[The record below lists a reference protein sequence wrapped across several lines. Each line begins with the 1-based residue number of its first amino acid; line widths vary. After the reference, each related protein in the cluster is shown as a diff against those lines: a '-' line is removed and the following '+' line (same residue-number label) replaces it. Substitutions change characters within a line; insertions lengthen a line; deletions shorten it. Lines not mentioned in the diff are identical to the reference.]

1 MESVQNMSDCMI
13 PSVNYDEKIVRI
25 FNEFRSESYEDQIKL
40 YRNRRKDEVLKVVDK
55 IIDGKKRK
63 LKSRTSN
70 KR

>member
-1 MESVQNMSDCMI
+1 MSDCVI
-13 PSVNYDEKIVRI
+13 PSVNYDEKIVGI
-25 FNEFRSESYEDQIKL
+25 FNEFRSESYKDQIKL
-40 YRNRRKDEVLKVVDK
+40 YRNLRRDEVLKVADK

>member
-1 MESVQNMSDCMI
+1 MESVQNMSDCVI

-25 FNEFRSESYEDQIKL
+25 FNEFRSESYKDQIKL
-40 YRNRRKDEVLKVVDK
+40 YRNLRKDEVFKVADQ

-63 LKSRTSN
+63 LKSRTSS

>member
-1 MESVQNMSDCMI
+1 MSDCVI

-25 FNEFRSESYEDQIKL
+25 FNEFRSESYKDQIKL
-40 YRNRRKDEVLKVVDK
+40 YRNLRKDEVFKVADK

-63 LKSRTSN
+63 LKRRTSN

>member
-1 MESVQNMSDCMI
+1 MESVQNMSDCVI

-25 FNEFRSESYEDQIKL
+25 FNEFRSESYKDQIKL
-40 YRNRRKDEVLKVVDK
+40 YRNLRKDEVFKVADK

-63 LKSRTSN
+63 LKSRTSS